1 MKLAWWFVTQSNGIE
16 NGGDNIGEVQCP
28 TLQDDNP
35 KSGLNWL
42 CLAMILFKA
51 FFMSEDFLQDENLRS
66 MIERWQCLY
75 TPFFLKMSLLEK
87 LTPNVVLVV
96 LVLQLQGI
104 NHWSGTFL
112 LCNSFLVVCICI
124 ATRALHCCKA
134 RYNWYLLDINIYSLL
149 KKDVL

>member
-1 MKLAWWFVTQSNGIE
+1 VTQSNGIE
-16 NGGDNIGEVQCP
+16 NGGDNIGEVQSP

-35 KSGLNWL
+35 KFGLNWL

-66 MIERWQCLY
+66 MIERRQCLY

-104 NHWSGTFL
+104 NH
-112 LCNSFLVVCICI
+112 
-124 ATRALHCCKA
+124 
-134 RYNWYLLDINIYSLL
+134 
-149 KKDVL
+149 